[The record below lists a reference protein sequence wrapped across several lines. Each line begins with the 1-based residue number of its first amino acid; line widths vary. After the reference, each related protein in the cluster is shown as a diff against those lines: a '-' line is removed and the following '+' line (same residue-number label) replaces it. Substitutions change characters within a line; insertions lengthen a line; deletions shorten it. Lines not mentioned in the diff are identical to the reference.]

1 MIQNSKVITA
11 NKILFI
17 VEATLKTGA
26 GKCAIELIQRVH
38 NCSEFTPIVVTQF
51 PNDINDLCSKIG
63 IENYSTNYAR
73 TCSLDMKRL
82 GRLFFFLARPF
93 LNRFAL
99 KKLKKRLDFS
109 QICLIHS
116 NAISI
121 DFGAYL
127 HKKTH
132 IPHIWHV
139 RDFLIFKKE
148 WHSIIWNLPLYVE
161 KNSSKIITVSNSLKN
176 YLFQQGCSNN
186 SIITIH
192 DGIEL
197 PDIAKKEY
205 TVPPLKRILNVVC
218 VGLICEM
225 KGQETLID
233 AIVRIPKGKRAFFK
247 FHFFG
252 EKDRK
257 TIHHIRNKITENNL
271 DDIIL
276 FHDFSS
282 NIFSAL
288 VDMDIGVQPSH
299 SEGFS
304 RVTAEYMAAGLCV
317 IAAKEGAIPEL
328 IQNGENG
335 LLYEDY
341 NAQELADLLL
351 YCLENIEK
359 MTNYA
364 QKARKDALEKYNF
377 ENNYKKIL
385 HVYRETL
392 NIQSKE

>member
-1 MIQNSKVITA
+1 MEQVQSK
-11 NKILFI
+11 KILFI
-17 VEATLKTGA
+17 IEATLKTGA

-38 NCSEFTPIVVTQF
+38 NYSEFTPIAVTQF
-51 PNDINDLCSKIG
+51 PNDINDFCSKIG

-82 GRLFFFLARPF
+82 GRLFFFLARPL
-93 LNRFAL
+93 LNRIAL
-99 KKLKKRLDFS
+99 KKLKKRLDLS

-148 WHSIIWNLPLYVE
+148 WHSIIWNLPLYAE

-176 YLFQQGCSNN
+176 YLIQQGCSNN

-205 TVPPLKRILNVVC
+205 TAPPLKKVLNVVC

-233 AIVRIPKGKRAFFK
+233 AIIRIPKEKRPFFK

-252 EKDRK
+252 EKDRE

-271 DDIIL
+271 DGIIL

-351 YCLENIEK
+351 YCLENIKK

-385 HVYRETL
+385 NVYRETL

>member
-1 MIQNSKVITA
+1 MIQNNKVSTA

-17 VEATLKTGA
+17 IEATLKTGA

-51 PNDINDLCSKIG
+51 SNDINILCSKIG

-82 GRLFFFLARPF
+82 GRLFFFLVRPF

-99 KKLKKRLDFS
+99 NKLKKKIDFS

-139 RDFLIFKKE
+139 RDFLIFEKK
-148 WHSIIWNLPLYVE
+148 WHSIIWNLPLYAE
-161 KNSSKIITVSNSLKN
+161 KNSSKIITVSKSLKN
-176 YLFQQGCSNN
+176 YLIQQGCSNN
-186 SIITIH
+186 SIVTIH
-192 DGIEL
+192 DGVEL

-205 TVPPLKRILNVVC
+205 ITPSPQKILNVAC

-233 AIVRIPKGKRAFFK
+233 AIIRIPNEKRAFFK

-328 IQNGENG
+328 IQHRENG

-341 NAQELADLLL
+341 NVQELANLLL
-351 YCLENIEK
+351 YCHENTEE
-359 MTNYA
+359 MTKYA
-364 QKARKDALEKYNF
+364 KKAHNDAWKKFNF

-385 HVYRETL
+385 NVYRETL